1 MLINVLE
8 NMLNLMMEVRY
19 VAILVDIMLILMSNI
34 VQQNVLKNMNILFQ
48 NLDNIVFQIVQL
60 KQYII

>member
-8 NMLNLMMEVRY
+8 TMHNQNKVIY
-19 VAILVDIMLILMSNI
+19 VIVIVDIILLIHINI